1 MTYEVTNDPSPAT
14 PEDAPLADLPLIRED
29 LLVRIEQLRAAG
41 APPDQIA
48 PLVEDYDHYTA
59 LGRRG

>member
-1 MTYEVTNDPSPAT
+1 MTHDITNDPTPAAA
-14 PEDAPLADLPLIRED
+14 EDAPPTDLPLIRED
-29 LLVRIEQLRAAG
+29 LLVRIEQLRAVG

-48 PLVEDYDHYTA
+48 PLIEDYDHYTA